1 MCVRACA
8 RARVRVSVSVCVHV
22 CICVCTWVCVH
33 SLLLST
39 QVVSEI
45 KAAGGVAVADYNSV
59 EHGDAIV
66 ATAIKAFGRIDIVI
80 NNAGILRDITFLK
93 MTPEQWCVRS
103 LRRTVPLTAL
113 SCC

>member
-1 MCVRACA
+1 
-8 RARVRVSVSVCVHV
+8 
-22 CICVCTWVCVH
+22 VH